1 MKIDNSFNSSEENN
15 SEQILFTMLAFL
27 VTGQHMISIY
37 TPEILNLRVLTS
49 FVLELVPMTELTSLE
64 NAFESDIACGVGKTI
79 KVLFILQV

>member
-64 NAFESDIACGVGKTI
+64 NAFESDIACSVG
-79 KVLFILQV
+79 

>member
-64 NAFESDIACGVGKTI
+64 NAFESDIACGVG
-79 KVLFILQV
+79 

>member
-27 VTGQHMISIY
+27 VTRQHMISIY

-49 FVLELVPMTELTSLE
+49 FVLELVPMTELTPLE
-64 NAFESDIACGVGKTI
+64 NAFESDIACGVG
-79 KVLFILQV
+79 